1 MSTQRQNSLSNI
13 SPPQFPSCPQL
24 FALPPTLR
32 RKERKDNLYPNGKLV
47 SGTDFIRSNIPFC
60 FLTCLLLLMFLPNTT
75 CKHTHL
81 PANCFFFPRRLLKA
95 ILLGR
100 IGQLF
105 LKNAPSPSPL
115 PCVLPVS
122 VCTYIIQVEW
132 RMKLQIISAP
142 TQFSIQISL
151 EVQRVS
157 VSISSAVILCS
168 LTRLVIHWF
177 S

>member
-32 RKERKDNLYPNGKLV
+32 RKEKKDNLYPNGKLV

-105 LKNAPSPSPL
+105 LKKCPFSKSTTLCPSCQCVHVYYTSGMTNEAPNH
-115 PCVLPVS
+115 
-122 VCTYIIQVEW
+122 
-132 RMKLQIISAP
+132 
-142 TQFSIQISL
+142 FSSNTI
-151 EVQRVS
+151 
-157 VSISSAVILCS
+157 
-168 LTRLVIHWF
+168 
-177 S
+177 